1 MGMFQCLDC
10 GTVTFQLVCRG
21 SATGDK
27 LAQALSQLT
36 AMLAV
41 VADDSSICVGC
52 SNHDCDFE
60 TAVADV
66 KFAFAAVGCLSNY
79 FQE

>member
-1 MGMFQCLDC
+1 M
-10 GTVTFQLVCRG
+10 
-21 SATGDK
+21 
-27 LAQALSQLT
+27 AQALSQLT

-52 SNHDCDFE
+52 SNHDCGFE

-66 KFAFAAVGCLSNY
+66 KFAFAAGGCLSNY
-79 FQE
+79 CQE